1 MMAKFEDIEF
11 NKGTTDY
18 IKHAL
23 YNAYISYDR
32 VRITYKAGYEDFT
45 GYHDR
50 TGLIHFCYIGCSTG
64 IKPILLEIPSKRSI
78 GGGGLLTNVITDL
91 KVLNYD

>member
-1 MMAKFEDIEF
+1 MMAKFEDIRF
-11 NKGTTDY
+11 DAGTTDY

-23 YNAYISYDR
+23 YNAYINQGR
-32 VRITYKAGYEDFT
+32 VQLTYKAGYEAFK

-50 TGLIHFCYIGCSTG
+50 TGLIHTCYIGCSTG

-78 GGGGLLTNVITDL
+78 GGSGLLTAVITDL
-91 KVLNYD
+91 KVLNHD